1 MNASDQVSIRRSML
15 GRARGRGAARAG
27 FALWWTQRVTAVALV
42 PLTLWFISAII
53 GLESASRSDVV
64 GWLHSPLAL
73 ALMLSLIVAT
83 FWHMAIGLGEV
94 IADYV
99 HGEGT
104 KLAALL
110 AVRGLSVL
118 LALLC
123 AIAAL
128 RLGL

>member
-1 MNASDQVSIRRSML
+1 
-15 GRARGRGAARAG
+15 
-27 FALWWTQRVTAVALV
+27 
-42 PLTLWFISAII
+42 
-53 GLESASRSDVV
+53 
-64 GWLHSPLAL
+64 
-73 ALMLSLIVAT
+73 
-83 FWHMAIGLGEV
+83 MAIGLGEV